1 MSIIYEALKKMQNGP
16 QDESNLPPKPTSIPA
31 TVKPRTMF
39 LGMRR
44 SFVLALTVI
53 TAGILIARLITN
65 KPEGQCLPAGRQ
77 GAASDQPEGSGWA
90 SDSPTHSRSHKPTA
104 QSSHKK
110 IYPAAGTTPLRE
122 QTRSAKEKLSAQE
135 TPELILNG
143 IVLSLDGNLALINEE
158 ILKVGDDI
166 RGAKVEEI
174 IDQQVTLT
182 LQGKKIILKKR

>member
-1 MSIIYEALKKMQNGP
+1 MSIIYEALKKTQNGP
-16 QDESNLPPKPTSIPA
+16 QGESNLPPKPTSIPA
-31 TVKPRTMF
+31 ADKPVRQSHKPRAVF
-39 LGMRR
+39 LRTRR
-44 SFVLALTVI
+44 SFVLALTGI
-53 TAGILIARLITN
+53 TAVILITRLIAN
-65 KPEGQCLPAGRQ
+65 
-77 GAASDQPEGSGWA
+77 
-90 SDSPTHSRSHKPTA
+90 KPTA

-110 IYPAAGTTPLRE
+110 IYAKQTPSITAFTSHAAAAAGTNPVEKR
-122 QTRSAKEKLSAQE
+122 TRSAREKLQLQE